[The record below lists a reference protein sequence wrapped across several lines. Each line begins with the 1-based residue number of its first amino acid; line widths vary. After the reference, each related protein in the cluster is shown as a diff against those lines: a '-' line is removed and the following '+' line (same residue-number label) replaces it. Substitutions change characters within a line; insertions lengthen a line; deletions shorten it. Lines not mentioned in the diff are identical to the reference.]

1 MNTRIICPHCHS
13 LIDPLTLETAV
24 SATAHYQVC
33 PECDRP
39 IVLFA
44 NSADDGPADTGL
56 PGVSQTEIQLAQ
68 VAA

>member
-1 MNTRIICPHCHS
+1 MNTPIICPHCHS

-24 SATAHYQVC
+24 SATANYHVC

-39 IVLFA
+39 IALSVAPAPEASDDSLFDL
-44 NSADDGPADTGL
+44 SFVP
-56 PGVSQTEIQLAQ
+56 

>member
-1 MNTRIICPHCHS
+1 MNTPIICPHCHS

-24 SATAHYQVC
+24 SATAHYNDC

-39 IVLFA
+39 IALSVETVPETSDDSLFDL
-44 NSADDGPADTGL
+44 SFVP
-56 PGVSQTEIQLAQ
+56 